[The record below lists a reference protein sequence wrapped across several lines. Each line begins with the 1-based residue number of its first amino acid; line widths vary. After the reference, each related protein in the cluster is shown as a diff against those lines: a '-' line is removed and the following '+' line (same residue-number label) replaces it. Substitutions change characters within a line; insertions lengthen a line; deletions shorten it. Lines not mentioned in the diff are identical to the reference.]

1 MMVMVVMAGGGSR
14 ASRGWLAAIGVG
26 LLFAARALVAGRI
39 GPVAIVI
46 VIIIVLV
53 VVIVIVIVVVL
64 LWLGL
69 GLFVT
74 RGDRRFLARGKDG
87 GLDLGVEVILG
98 VGVAPWSSLVIV

>member
-14 ASRGWLAAIGVG
+14 ASRGWLAAIVVG
-26 LLFAARALVAGRI
+26 LLVAARALVTGRI

-46 VIIIVLV
+46 VIIVVL
-53 VVIVIVIVVVL
+53 VVVL

-87 GLDLGVEVILG
+87 VLDLGVEVILG
-98 VGVAPWSSLVIV
+98 VGVAPRSSLVIV